1 MLFDLPES
9 KVPLSAADCARVF
22 STVAW
27 SCEEVFVLA
36 AGWIDSI
43 PAAETKVKVSVA
55 ARVFAW
61 HAAQW
66 RALIPESVLL
76 EDDRQATPSPTA
88 REAITVLARAEPE
101 VRVQSLGALAAN
113 MSGAVDLLTARLS
126 PVSDGA
132 ATRLAGFLR
141 ADLGRLSEALAS

>member
-1 MLFDLPES
+1 VLFDPAES
-9 KVPLSAADCARVF
+9 MAPLSAADCARVF

-27 SCEEVFVLA
+27 SCEEVFVLS

-43 PAAETKVKVSVA
+43 PVAETKVIVSVA

-66 RALIPESVLL
+66 RALIPDSILL
-76 EDDRQATPSPTA
+76 EDDRRAAPAPTA
-88 REAITVLARAEPE
+88 REAIALLERAEPE
-101 VRVQSLGALAAN
+101 VRVRSLGALAEN

-141 ADLGRLSEALAS
+141 ADLGRLCEALAS

>member
-9 KVPLSAADCARVF
+9 PASLTAADTARVY

-27 SCEEVFVLA
+27 SCEQVFVVS
-36 AGWIDSI
+36 AGWLDSMAS
-43 PAAETKVKVSVA
+43 PQAKVSVSVA
-55 ARVFAW
+55 ARVFGW

-76 EDDRQATPSPTA
+76 EDDREAVPTA
-88 REAITVLARAEPE
+88 AVREAVAGLARAEPGA
-101 VRVQSLGALAAN
+101 RVDSLRALASQMRAE
-113 MSGAVDLLTARLS
+113 VDLLMARLS

-132 ATRLAGFLR
+132 ATRLATFLR
-141 ADLGRLSEALAS
+141 TDLDRLAGTLAG

>member
-9 KVPLSAADCARVF
+9 DAALTAADTARVY

-27 SCEEVFVLA
+27 SCEQAFVVA
-36 AGWIDSI
+36 AGWLDSI
-43 PAAETKVKVSVA
+43 SSPEAKVSVSVA
-55 ARVFAW
+55 ARVFGW

-76 EDDRQATPSPTA
+76 EDDRIAAPGPAAGKALTD
-88 REAITVLARAEPE
+88 LADAEPAA
-101 VRVQSLGALAAN
+101 RVDSLRALAAE
-113 MSGAVDLLTARLS
+113 MRAEVDLLTARLS

-132 ATRLAGFLR
+132 ATRLATFLQT
-141 ADLGRLSEALAS
+141 DLGRLSGMLVG

>member
-1 MLFDLPES
+1 VLFDLPEPEA
-9 KVPLSAADCARVF
+9 PLSAADCARVY

-36 AGWIDSI
+36 AGWLDSI
-43 PAAETKVKVSVA
+43 PAAEIKVTVSVA

-66 RALIPESVLL
+66 RALIPESILL
-76 EDDRQATPSPTA
+76 EGDRQAAPAKGA
-88 REAITVLARAEPE
+88 REAIALLAGAEPA
-101 VRVQSLGALAAN
+101 VRARSLRALADDMGN
-113 MSGAVDLLTARLS
+113 EVDLLTARLS
-126 PVSDGA
+126 PVSDGE

-141 ADLGRLSEALAS
+141 ADLGRISETLAR